1 MPMKIKTM
9 IKKEISV
16 TKTDFMTLLRNRS
29 IALLFYFKNS
39 KITFFIQNTPFNL
52 KPLSIFVFMNTVY
65 LLLGSNLGNSKELFQ
80 QAIQMLE
87 FSVGVISSSS
97 SLYESPPWGF
107 QHENN
112 FINQALKV
120 STELSPLKTLDA
132 CLSVEQQLGRI
143 RTNADNYQARTIDID
158 ILLFNTELVNDTNL
172 IIPHLHLH
180 NRRFALLPLAE
191 IAPKQIH
198 PKFNI
203 TISQLLYSCNDNS
216 DVRKL

>member
-16 TKTDFMTLLRNRS
+16 TKTDFRTLLRNRS
-29 IALLFYFKNS
+29 IALLFYFKYS

-112 FINQALKV
+112 FINLALKV

-132 CLSVEQQLGRI
+132 CLSVEQKLGRI
-143 RTNADNYQARTIDID
+143 RTNVDNYQARTIDID

-191 IAPKQIH
+191 IAPNQIH

-216 DVRKL
+216 GVRKL

>member
-1 MPMKIKTM
+1 MKIKTM

-16 TKTDFMTLLRNRS
+16 TKTDFRTLLRNRS
-29 IALLFYFKNS
+29 IAFYLYLKYS
-39 KITFFIQNTPFNL
+39 KITFFIQITSFNL

-87 FSVGVISSSS
+87 LSVGVITSSS

-120 STELSPLKTLDA
+120 STELSPLKTLGA

-143 RTNADNYQARTIDID
+143 RANTDNYEARTIDID

-180 NRRFALLPLAE
+180 NRRFALLPLTE
-191 IAPKQIH
+191 IAPNQIH
-198 PKFNI
+198 PKFDK
-203 TISQLLYSCNDNS
+203 TISQLLYSCSDNS

>member
-1 MPMKIKTM
+1 M

-16 TKTDFMTLLRNRS
+16 TKIDFRTLLRNRS
-29 IALLFYFKNS
+29 IAFILNLECS
-39 KITFFIQNTPFNL
+39 KITFFINITSLNL

-65 LLLGSNLGNSKELFQ
+65 LLLGSNLGNSKDLFQ
-80 QAIQMLE
+80 QAINMLE
-87 FSVGVISSSS
+87 LSVGIISSSS

-112 FINQALKV
+112 FINQALQV

-132 CLSVEQQLGRI
+132 CLSIEQQLGRM
-143 RTNADNYQARTIDID
+143 RANTVKYEARTIDID
-158 ILLFNTELVNDTNL
+158 ILLFNTELVNYTNL
-172 IIPHLHLH
+172 IIPHIHLQ

-198 PKFNI
+198 PKFDK
-203 TISQLLYSCNDNS
+203 TISQLLYSCIDNS

>member
-1 MPMKIKTM
+1 M

-16 TKTDFMTLLRNRS
+16 TKTDFRILLRNRS
-29 IALLFYFKNS
+29 IAFNYIYKFS
-39 KITFFIQNTPFNL
+39 KITFFIQFTSFYL

-80 QAIQMLE
+80 KAIQMLE
-87 FSVGVISSSS
+87 LSVGVINSLSC
-97 SLYESPPWGF
+97 LYESPPWGF
-107 QHENN
+107 KHENN

-120 STELSPLKTLDA
+120 STELSPLKILNA
-132 CLSVEQQLGRI
+132 CILIEHQLGRT
-143 RTNADNYQARTIDID
+143 RANTDNYEARTLDID

-191 IAPKQIH
+191 IAPKLIH
-198 PKFNI
+198 PKFDK
-203 TISQLLYSCNDNS
+203 TINQLLYSCIDNS